1 MSIVFFDIDGTL
13 VDKQHNL
20 PASAAKAIK
29 QLRTNGHKAYIN
41 TGRCLSTIQSAVLDI
56 GFDGIVASCGT
67 SIHTPEKT
75 LMEKTIS
82 PLLLYNMLPIFER
95 QGIDLWLE
103 GPHYLYVS
111 DPKAGGF
118 MGNIITYLKQGKDII
133 RSWHDTSLVVNK
145 FTYRTT
151 KLEQIE
157 PLRKILD
164 ENFEVIR
171 HTDLIGEV
179 LLKGYN
185 KATGIDFILNHL
197 DDPDEETFSFG
208 DSANDL
214 SMLARADHA
223 IAMGDGDDRALTA
236 ADYVTTSPDHDG
248 IYLALKHYK
257 LI

>member
-13 VDKQHNL
+13 IDKKHKL

-29 QLRTNGHKAYIN
+29 RLRENGHKAYIN
-41 TGRCLSTIQSAVLDI
+41 TGRCLSTIQSDVLDI

-82 PLLLYNMLPIFER
+82 PLLLYNMLPTFER

-103 GPHYLYVS
+103 GPHYLYVA
-111 DPKAGGF
+111 DPEADGF
-118 MGNIITYLKQGKDII
+118 MGNIISYLKQEKDII
-133 RSWHDTSLVVNK
+133 RSWHDTSLIVNK

-151 KLEQIE
+151 RLDQIDPLKKMLE
-157 PLRKILD
+157 
-164 ENFEVIR
+164 ENFEVIY
-171 HTDLIGEV
+171 HTDLVGEV
-179 LLKGYN
+179 LMKGYN
-185 KATGIDFILNHL
+185 KATGIDFILEHL
-197 DDPDEETFSFG
+197 GNPDEETYSFG
-208 DSANDL
+208 DSPNDL
-214 SMLARADHA
+214 SMLARADRA
-223 IAMGDGDDRALTA
+223 VAMGDGDARALQA
-236 ADYVTTSPDHDG
+236 AEYITTSPDHDG